1 MELFSIKI
9 RCTFQLVSTLV
20 DIMGIIHVAPHV
32 YAVRINVKV
41 HNATLAVTM
50 KRNYIL
56 AVFEIGC
63 LCTLALR
70 LG

>member
-1 MELFSIKI
+1 
-9 RCTFQLVSTLV
+9 
-20 DIMGIIHVAPHV
+20 MGIIHVAPHV

-50 KRNYIL
+50 ERNYIL
-56 AVFEIGC
+56 AVFEVGC